1 MCLEKKWARGVLL
14 RGHGEWRQ
22 RQRLQQQ
29 QRAMCMCGSC
39 AAEWGRPPSS
49 LEIGGFVGEGG
60 VHDSGEVDA
69 WQEELHGGPNVSDSL
84 LKRGGIDGD
93 EGGGN
98 TRIQAFSCSL
108 LACIEGGITTR
119 TVGLKQ
125 IGREI

>member
-1 MCLEKKWARGVLL
+1 
-14 RGHGEWRQ
+14 
-22 RQRLQQQ
+22 
-29 QRAMCMCGSC
+29 MCGSC

-69 WQEELHGGPNVSDSL
+69 WQEELHGGPNMS
-84 LKRGGIDGD
+84 GD